1 MMNPNIPE
9 IEVSVFCLCYNHSKY
24 IRKTLEGFVSQKT
37 NFRYEII
44 VHDDASTDDSQNI
57 IKEYANKHPSFMKDI
72 FQENNQYSQG
82 VNILDDII
90 YPRMKGKCIAICE
103 GDDYWDNLNKLQ
115 CQYDILEEYP
125 ECSICTHKVICC
137 NENESINER
146 VIPKRYYKINSS
158 GIIDKERLAELY
170 WLQ

>member
-57 IKEYANKHPSFMKDI
+57 IKEYANKHPSSPFVIM
-72 FQENNQYSQG
+72 
-82 VNILDDII
+82 
-90 YPRMKGKCIAICE
+90 
-103 GDDYWDNLNKLQ
+103 NLS
-115 CQYDILEEYP
+115 P
-125 ECSICTHKVICC
+125 M
-137 NENESINER
+137 
-146 VIPKRYYKINSS
+146 SS
-158 GIIDKERLAELY
+158 RNLAGIIILPLASTLCSY
-170 WLQ
+170 SPINT